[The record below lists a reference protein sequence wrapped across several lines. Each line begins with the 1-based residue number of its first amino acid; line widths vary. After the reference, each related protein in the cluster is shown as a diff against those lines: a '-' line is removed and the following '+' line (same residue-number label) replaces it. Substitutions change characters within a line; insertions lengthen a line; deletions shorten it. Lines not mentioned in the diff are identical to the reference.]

1 MSSSVWTKE
10 TQDYAMQLSSSV
22 DKLTV
27 APSLPVPKNS
37 TENVTTKGS
46 NNNNNIKII
55 RQKMLT
61 LKVTEKAEKKRK
73 KNNNIQETEQTRI
86 MQLQ

>member
-1 MSSSVWTKE
+1 
-10 TQDYAMQLSSSV
+10 MQLSSSV
-22 DKLTV
+22 DELTV

-46 NNNNNIKII
+46 NNNIKII

-61 LKVTEKAEKKRK
+61 LKVTEKAEKKQKQQHPRDGT
-73 KNNNIQETEQTRI
+73 NQNYATTVIINDDTDQ
-86 MQLQ
+86 